1 MNYGFAHLD
10 SIGKAVTGGTMGRQ
24 IVNLCCPGC
33 GARVDTS
40 QNRCEWCNQPIVFT
54 TFNDVYTMP
63 ASKVNRYAGAYQAA
77 LHESPESGTLNK
89 SLGICY
95 LKLHLYDKALAA
107 FEHALDDSASD
118 SEVYFYAAVCLLR
131 GKKAFLAQKKDITK
145 IVEYINAANAV
156 EPRGIYYYFLAY
168 VKYDYYARKQLNTR
182 PGYEECLSKAT
193 ELKVSDYD
201 LKLLFDILGIPKPA
215 VFGG

>member
-63 ASKVNRYAGAYQAA
+63 ASKVNRYAGAYQAT

-145 IVEYINAANAV
+145 IDETIIFNGREYKYYRRYNKYYNTRKIKKLIYKCVNIRKNQRIILETNQGIFCNATIEYIEENQHV
-156 EPRGIYYYFLAY
+156 
-168 VKYDYYARKQLNTR
+168 VKKF
-182 PGYEECLSKAT
+182 KH
-193 ELKVSDYD
+193 
-201 LKLLFDILGIPKPA
+201 I
-215 VFGG
+215 